1 MKKPLLIL
9 GLIFTLCANLVL
21 AQSKMEVK
29 DDADNMLM
37 QVNDEGAAGS
47 VTLPDLSGNP
57 TTTTN
62 KLWNNGGTLYFNGNA
77 VGGFHNAYVKVSD
90 QKPSGTNGGTFAS
103 GAWQTR
109 DINTED
115 ADPQNIASISS
126 NQITLPAGTYRCM
139 ISCPAL
145 FVGHHKAR
153 LQDLTGST
161 TLLLG
166 TSEHASEHPY
176 YGANRSFIVGRFTL
190 SQTST
195 LEIQHRGTITSNIC
209 GFGSKTDFGVNE
221 VYTVAEFWREN

>member
-103 GAWQTR
+103 GAAA
-109 DINTED
+109 EH
-115 ADPQNIASISS
+115 
-126 NQITLPAGTYRCM
+126 QIHVHKH
-139 ISCPAL
+139 AL
-145 FVGHHKAR
+145 FHMHKLHTAQR
-153 LQDLTGST
+153 LLR
-161 TLLLG
+161 
-166 TSEHASEHPY
+166 
-176 YGANRSFIVGRFTL
+176 YGFDER
-190 SQTST
+190 
-195 LEIQHRGTITSNIC
+195 
-209 GFGSKTDFGVNE
+209 K
-221 VYTVAEFWREN
+221 Y